1 MPISRDKR
9 RAPLVSVEEAA
20 EILGQSRSSLYR
32 AIERD
37 DVPVPVF
44 TINGRYRIARRSLE
58 RLIAGDIHGADGAEA
73 RAATAGS
80 GPLSAGAIHRP
91 PLIHPAPRRCARRL
105 GGPPR

>member
-1 MPISRDKR
+1 MPISRDER
-9 RAPLVSVEEAA
+9 LAPLVSVEEAA

-58 RLIAGDIHGADGAEA
+58 RLIAGDIHGADAA
-73 RAATAGS
+73 AAKPATAGI
-80 GPLSAGAIHRP
+80 GPLSGGAVHHRP
-91 PLIHPAPRRCARRL
+91 LTHPAPRQCARRL

>member
-1 MPISRDKR
+1 MPISRNKR
-9 RAPLVSVEEAA
+9 IAPLVSVEEAA

-58 RLIAGDIHGADGAEA
+58 QLIAGELRAAGAEA
-73 RAATAGS
+73 QPATAGS
-80 GPLSAGAIHRP
+80 GSRSDGAVHRL

>member
-1 MPISRDKR
+1 MPILKDKR
-9 RAPLVSVEEAA
+9 MAPLVSVEEAA

-58 RLIAGDIHGADGAEA
+58 RLVAGDVNGAD
-73 RAATAGS
+73 AAAAQPPTAGS
-80 GPLSAGAIHRP
+80 APLSGGAVDHR

>member
-1 MPISRDKR
+1 MPISRGKR
-9 RAPLVSVEEAA
+9 MAPLVSVEEAA

-58 RLIAGDIHGADGAEA
+58 GLIAGELQAVAGEA
-73 RAATAGS
+73 QPATAGS
-80 GPLSAGAIHRP
+80 GPLSGGAAHHR

>member
-1 MPISRDKR
+1 MRISRDKR
-9 RAPLVSVEEAA
+9 MAPLVSVEEAA

-58 RLIAGDIHGADGAEA
+58 RLIAGDLHAETTEA
-73 RAATAGS
+73 PATTAGS
-80 GPLSAGAIHRP
+80 GLLSGGAVHHR
-91 PLIHPAPRRCARRL
+91 PLIHPAPRQCARRL

>member
-1 MPISRDKR
+1 MPISRDKHN
-9 RAPLVSVEEAA
+9 APLVSVEEAA
-20 EILGQSRSSLYR
+20 DILGQSRSALYR

-58 RLIAGDIHGADGAEA
+58 RLIAGDLHGGADDNPEP
-73 RAATAGS
+73 ATAGS
-80 GPLSAGAIHRP
+80 GPPSAGAVHHRP
-91 PLIHPAPRRCARRL
+91 LTHPAPRRCARRL